1 MLLSKV
7 CGCPLELS
15 PESSKWT
22 HGCTAT
28 PSLDVLLITSF
39 CISCSCSFSTQASLI
54 GGSTL
59 YSHWLILLM
68 SSSFV
73 TDLKVSTGF
82 SVNELFNEILLS
94 GLSRPNSSPTAFLD
108 STLDGAERILFILP
122 ELFRLFA
129 ECSLRISTRS
139 RSCNESEL
147 TSSLKIKLGTG
158 PRSSSLRAYRAHRSN
173 LE

>member
-1 MLLSKV
+1 
-7 CGCPLELS
+7 
-15 PESSKWT
+15 
-22 HGCTAT
+22 
-28 PSLDVLLITSF
+28 
-39 CISCSCSFSTQASLI
+39 
-54 GGSTL
+54 
-59 YSHWLILLM
+59 M

-108 STLDGAERILFILP
+108 STLDGAERIIFILP

-139 RSCNESEL
+139 GSCNESEL

-158 PRSSSLRAYRAHRSN
+158 LRSSSLRAYRAHRSN